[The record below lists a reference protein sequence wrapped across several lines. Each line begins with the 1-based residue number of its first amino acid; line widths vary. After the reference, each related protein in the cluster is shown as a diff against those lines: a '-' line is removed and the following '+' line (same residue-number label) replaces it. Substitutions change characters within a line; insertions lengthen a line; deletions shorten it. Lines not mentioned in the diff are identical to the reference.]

1 VTGEHIP
8 QPLIDPDEYGRLVR
22 RTSDEDL
29 QTGLRANG
37 ELIVEQIFRA
47 MPGQLRPGPAASARL
62 VAEWRIGGVGDG
74 GQLRWQV
81 AVEEGLCT
89 VTREGQRAPDL
100 TFSIGGLDFLKL
112 VTGNA
117 KGPLLFLLGRLKIRG
132 DLLKAAR
139 FQGYFRSPRP
149 EAKAE

>member
-1 VTGEHIP
+1 MTGEHIP

-47 MPGQLRPGPAASARL
+47 MPGQL
-62 VAEWRIGGVGDG
+62 EWRIGGVGDG

-112 VTGNA
+112 ATGNA